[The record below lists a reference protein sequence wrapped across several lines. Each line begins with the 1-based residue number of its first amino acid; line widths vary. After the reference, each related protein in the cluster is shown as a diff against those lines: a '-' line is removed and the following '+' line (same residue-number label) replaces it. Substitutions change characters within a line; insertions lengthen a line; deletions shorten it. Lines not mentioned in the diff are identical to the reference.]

1 MIAYDCGR
9 CQLMKDEFDENP
21 VILSISMTIVSAKWS
36 HKGDVL
42 AIAGSQKSAN
52 QEKDV
57 NIVQFYNPF
66 GQHLR
71 TLKVPGKEVKALSWE
86 GASLRISLA
95 VDSFI
100 YFANIRPDY
109 KVIFLFFLLNIFLIS
124 LPKRANSDLQ
134 SQFNNVYKFQCRLSY
149 PKKET
154 NGRSMS

>member
-1 MIAYDCGR
+1 MR
-9 CQLMKDEFDENP
+9 NEFDEEP
-21 VILSISMTIVSAKWS
+21 VILNISMRIVSAKWS

-42 AIAGSQKSAN
+42 AIAGSQRTAN
-52 QEKDV
+52 QDKDV

-109 KVIFLFFLLNIFLIS
+109 KVRFSFYKNYINNDNRQNIVL
-124 LPKRANSDLQ
+124 
-134 SQFNNVYKFQCRLSY
+134 
-149 PKKET
+149 KKKMKSSKS
-154 NGRSMS
+154 NQK

>member
-1 MIAYDCGR
+1 MCISTRYNGKNGFLEENCPQLVIAYDIGR
-9 CQLMKDEFDENP
+9 CQLMRDEFDEEP
-21 VILSISMTIVSAKWS
+21 VILDISMKIVSAKWS

-42 AIAGSQKSAN
+42 AIAGSQKSAS
-52 QEKDV
+52 QDKDV

-109 KVIFLFFLLNIFLIS
+109 KV
-124 LPKRANSDLQ
+124 K
-134 SQFNNVYKFQCRLSY
+134 LS
-149 PKKET
+149 KKI
-154 NGRSMS
+154 GF